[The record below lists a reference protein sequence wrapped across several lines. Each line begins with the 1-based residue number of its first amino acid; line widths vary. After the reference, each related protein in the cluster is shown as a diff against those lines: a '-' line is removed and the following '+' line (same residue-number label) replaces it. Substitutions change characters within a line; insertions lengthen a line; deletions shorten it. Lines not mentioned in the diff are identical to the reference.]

1 MFHLAAD
8 CFSVVI
14 TRPALSLSFLSY
26 DDPKEVLLVATL
38 RMRVLTTLVS
48 WVITL
53 LIVAIG
59 GRWLASLPP
68 PAPNAPAPTAD
79 NPREPTPDPLDEDDP
94 AEIEPSPEPVVD
106 AVALA
111 AVPLS
116 PRRLVIREP
125 LGANVRAEPSSAGVI
140 VTTLP
145 RGTLVEERSRE
156 GDAEAAARGWW
167 RVGWNGRE
175 GWVATSLL
183 QPAGGVP

>member
-8 CFSVVI
+8 CFPVV
-14 TRPALSLSFLSY
+14 TAHPAPSLSFLSY

-68 PAPNAPAPTAD
+68 PGPSIPAPTAD
-79 NPREPTPDPLDEDDP
+79 NPQEPTPDPLDEDEP
-94 AEIEPSPEPVVD
+94 AEAGPPPEPLVD
-106 AVALA
+106 AAVLA
-111 AVPLS
+111 AGPRP
-116 PRRLVIREP
+116 PRRLVVREP
-125 LGANVRAEPSSAGVI
+125 LGANVRAEPSSAGAI
-140 VTTLP
+140 VATLP
-145 RGTLVEERSRE
+145 RGALVEERSRD

-175 GWVATSLL
+175 GWVATRLL

>member
-1 MFHLAAD
+1 MFHLATD
-8 CFSVVI
+8 CFPVVM
-14 TRPALSLSFLSY
+14 THPAPSLSFLSY

-68 PAPNAPAPTAD
+68 PAPTAPAPTAD
-79 NPREPTPDPLDEDDP
+79 NPQEPTPDPLDEDEP
-94 AEIEPSPEPVVD
+94 GEAGPSPDPVVD
-106 AVALA
+106 AAVLA
-111 AVPLS
+111 AVPRPS
-116 PRRLVIREP
+116 RRLVVREP
-125 LGANVRAEPSSAGVI
+125 LGANVRAEPSSAGAI
-140 VTTLP
+140 VATLP
-145 RGTLVEERSRE
+145 RGALVEERSRD

>member
-1 MFHLAAD
+1 
-8 CFSVVI
+8 
-14 TRPALSLSFLSY
+14 
-26 DDPKEVLLVATL
+26 VATL
-38 RMRVLTTLVS
+38 RLRILSTLIS

-79 NPREPTPDPLDEDDP
+79 NPQEPTPDPLDEDEP
-94 AEIEPSPEPVVD
+94 TEAESSLEPVVD
-106 AVALA
+106 AAALA
-111 AVPLS
+111 AGPLPS
-116 PRRLVIREP
+116 RGLVVREP
-125 LGANVRAEPSSAGVI
+125 LGANVRAEPSSAGAI

-145 RGTLVEERSRE
+145 RGALVEERMRD

-167 RVGWNGRE
+167 RVAWNGRE

-183 QPAGGVP
+183 QLASGVP